1 MKAIQIQ
8 QSHVMSE
15 KERKGLL
22 VISPIIIGSAVYGAS
37 CAYAVVTHFFG
48 LMF

>member
-1 MKAIQIQ
+1 MRAIQIQ
-8 QSHVMSE
+8 QPHVMSD

-22 VISPIIIGSAVYGAS
+22 VISPILIGSAVYGAS
-37 CAYAVVTHFFG
+37 CAYMVITHFFG